1 MRRMVEKIMRCHG
14 QRLTVVC
21 GGVEQEVVGFLQP
34 ITGNAQHMAR
44 ITAQALGTERYGQFV
59 YLGPAEH
66 RLEADDLV
74 RDQGKEYLVRTAQV
88 ISKGGQELYCWAMC
102 TEKGRDV
109 PWEISG

>member
-14 QRLTVVC
+14 QTLTVIR

-44 ITAQALGTERYGQFV
+44 ITAEALGTERYGQFV
-59 YLGPAEH
+59 YLGPAEYP
-66 RLEADDLV
+66 LNGDDLV
-74 RDQGKEYLVRTAQV
+74 LDRGKEYLVRTAQV